1 MCCDLGTPCALRA
14 LAKPLATTPSTHAMP
29 RPLPGGSKGQ
39 NLRARPEH
47 LPIHALWGGLGSGS
61 NCNRPTRAPS
71 THHVK
76 GGQGSRVN
84 FSPCLR
90 TLWGN
95 TCHRVPHMQNTVC
108 VFNALF
114 GYRLLIKLQIMILVS
129 SELIMIGIIS
139 AELVSCTVSEELL
152 HCVYG
157 YCVIF

>member
-29 RPLPGGSKGQ
+29 RPLRGGSKGQ

-47 LPIHALWGGLGSGS
+47 PPIHALWGGRGSGS
-61 NCNRPTRAPS
+61 NCNRSTGAPS

-84 FSPCLR
+84 LSICLR

-95 TCHRVPHMQNTVC
+95 TCHRVVHVYVQLYTYLDGSNNKGPPANNCAVNACLLVC
-108 VFNALF
+108 
-114 GYRLLIKLQIMILVS
+114 ILC
-129 SELIMIGIIS
+129 
-139 AELVSCTVSEELL
+139 CTSDEMRGT
-152 HCVYG
+152 Y
-157 YCVIF
+157 IDT